1 VIARLQ
7 RVHLVVDEISAKAK
21 AITQEPE
28 PGSKLGE
35 FTPYFDQLLM
45 EYSGEY
51 EMYRLDEIVVA
62 SITPAVS
69 TLFAAGDPN

>member
-21 AITQEPE
+21 AIALESDPSATLEQ
-28 PGSKLGE
+28 

-45 EYSGEY
+45 EYPREY
-51 EMYRLDEIVVA
+51 EQYRLDEIIVA
-62 SITPAVS
+62 SIAPTVS
-69 TLFAAGDPN
+69 LHI